1 MEIKI
6 NIYLN
11 KLISKKYNGL
21 LKVVTG
27 MRRCG
32 KPYLFNIF
40 KNYLLAD
47 NNQIRRIKKMIR
59 ILFVCHGNICRSPMA
74 EYLLKYKKTK

>member
-21 LKVVTG
+21 LKVVAG

-40 KNYLLAD
+40 KNFLLAD
-47 NNQIRRIKKMIR
+47 NNQIRRI
-59 ILFVCHGNICRSPMA
+59 
-74 EYLLKYKKTK
+74 

>member
-27 MRRCG
+27 MCRCG

-47 NNQIRRIKKMIR
+47 NNQIRRI
-59 ILFVCHGNICRSPMA
+59 
-74 EYLLKYKKTK
+74 

>member
-6 NIYLN
+6 NSYLN

-21 LKVVTG
+21 LKGVTG

-32 KPYLFNIF
+32 KSYLFNIF

-47 NNQIRRIKKMIR
+47 NNQIRRI
-59 ILFVCHGNICRSPMA
+59 
-74 EYLLKYKKTK
+74 

>member
-11 KLISKKYNGL
+11 KLISKKHNGI

-27 MRRCG
+27 MSRRG
-32 KPYLFNIF
+32 KSYLFNIF

-47 NNQIRRIKKMIR
+47 NN
-59 ILFVCHGNICRSPMA
+59 
-74 EYLLKYKKTK
+74 